1 MCSRRTSTE
10 FTVCQ
15 LKIDPV
21 ATGQFHVKTSL
32 CLLQSTFGQWKGTW
46 MTFVDNKMAQERI
59 CLKAASQIFAERK
72 PPLLVLA
79 LHIEEC

>member
-1 MCSRRTSTE
+1 
-10 FTVCQ
+10 
-15 LKIDPV
+15 
-21 ATGQFHVKTSL
+21 
-32 CLLQSTFGQWKGTW
+32 

-59 CLKAASQIFAERK
+59 RLKAASKIFAERK

>member
-1 MCSRRTSTE
+1 
-10 FTVCQ
+10 
-15 LKIDPV
+15 
-21 ATGQFHVKTSL
+21 
-32 CLLQSTFGQWKGTW
+32 

-59 CLKAASQIFAERK
+59 RDLKAASKIFAERK

>member
-1 MCSRRTSTE
+1 
-10 FTVCQ
+10 
-15 LKIDPV
+15 
-21 ATGQFHVKTSL
+21 
-32 CLLQSTFGQWKGTW
+32 

-59 CLKAASQIFAERK
+59 RLKAASEIFAERK